1 MQPTFLCQT
10 TGVITVVITSY
21 HRCVVYIVWYFND
34 SFLITYCSVE
44 QKLSNDGSRYNV
56 VEAQAIVTELREI
69 QQSLSSG
76 QRERTG
82 LMHSLAKLK
91 DDLTRLQ
98 LCSATDDPDLQ
109 TQHSSSTQLSD
120 KLSTASQTD
129 LSGEVCDSGIIPVI
143 WAFDKHIIIYPL
155 PIIIWYTGPVVAW
168 LRDCG
173 FSYGWGWGC
182 GWVGREVWCYI
193 ILTFKS
199 SYSPRVLF
207 IFCSALPRLLLYLYI
222 STPSFDLI
230 MG

>member
-1 MQPTFLCQT
+1 MIIFILKNKTKLYNTNF
-10 TGVITVVITSY
+10 S
-21 HRCVVYIVWYFND
+21 ND
-34 SFLITYCSVE
+34 CSVE
-44 QKLSNDGSRYNV
+44 QKLSNDGSCYNV

-129 LSGEVCDSGIIPVI
+129 LSGEVCV
-143 WAFDKHIIIYPL
+143 
-155 PIIIWYTGPVVAW
+155 
-168 LRDCG
+168 
-173 FSYGWGWGC
+173 
-182 GWVGREVWCYI
+182 
-193 ILTFKS
+193 
-199 SYSPRVLF
+199 
-207 IFCSALPRLLLYLYI
+207 
-222 STPSFDLI
+222 
-230 MG
+230 

>member
-1 MQPTFLCQT
+1 VSVKSWVSLFLYKICKLYKCRFRA
-10 TGVITVVITSY
+10 TGVITCGSDDIVISSM
-21 HRCVVYIVWYFND
+21 CVVYNIILWYPDDRF
-34 SFLITYCSVE
+34 FLIAHCSVE

-129 LSGEVCDSGIIPVI
+129 LSGEVCDSHIICALCIRQTYPDNCLWATMFSLIASIIP
-143 WAFDKHIIIYPL
+143 KM
-155 PIIIWYTGPVVAW
+155 
-168 LRDCG
+168 
-173 FSYGWGWGC
+173 
-182 GWVGREVWCYI
+182 
-193 ILTFKS
+193 
-199 SYSPRVLF
+199 LF
-207 IFCSALPRLLLYLYI
+207 E
-222 STPSFDLI
+222 
-230 MG
+230 

>member
-1 MQPTFLCQT
+1 MSPWW
-10 TGVITVVITSY
+10 Y
-21 HRCVVYIVWYFND
+21 HIDVLYNILTIADFCYY
-34 SFLITYCSVE
+34 SVE

-129 LSGEVCDSGIIPVI
+129 LSGEVCVY
-143 WAFDKHIIIYPL
+143 AVHIQQ
-155 PIIIWYTGPVVAW
+155 T
-168 LRDCG
+168 
-173 FSYGWGWGC
+173 
-182 GWVGREVWCYI
+182 
-193 ILTFKS
+193 
-199 SYSPRVLF
+199 
-207 IFCSALPRLLLYLYI
+207 
-222 STPSFDLI
+222 
-230 MG
+230 

>member
-1 MQPTFLCQT
+1 
-10 TGVITVVITSY
+10 
-21 HRCVVYIVWYFND
+21 
-34 SFLITYCSVE
+34 VE

-109 TQHSSSTQLSD
+109 TSSTQLSD

-129 LSGEVCDSGIIPVI
+129 LSGEVCGSGTIPTQYV
-143 WAFDKHIIIYPL
+143 HS
-155 PIIIWYTGPVVAW
+155 TN
-168 LRDCG
+168 
-173 FSYGWGWGC
+173 
-182 GWVGREVWCYI
+182 
-193 ILTFKS
+193 
-199 SYSPRVLF
+199 
-207 IFCSALPRLLLYLYI
+207 LLLFTH
-222 STPSFDLI
+222 SPSL
-230 MG
+230 

>member
-1 MQPTFLCQT
+1 MDFC
-10 TGVITVVITSY
+10 
-21 HRCVVYIVWYFND
+21 
-34 SFLITYCSVE
+34 YCSVE

-109 TQHSSSTQLSD
+109 NQHSSSTQLSD

-129 LSGEVCDSGIIPVI
+129 LSGEVC
-143 WAFDKHIIIYPL
+143 KHICVIKL
-155 PIIIWYTGPVVAW
+155 VQ
-168 LRDCG
+168 
-173 FSYGWGWGC
+173 
-182 GWVGREVWCYI
+182 
-193 ILTFKS
+193 
-199 SYSPRVLF
+199 
-207 IFCSALPRLLLYLYI
+207 
-222 STPSFDLI
+222 
-230 MG
+230 